1 MSNAHEIVEFWFGD
15 ADLHAAPTEA
25 AQKRWFSG
33 GPEFDDEVR
42 ARFGA
47 LLETPDAVMEWATS
61 PLGSLAAILTLDQ
74 FPRNIFRGTAR
85 GFSFDARARELTRRC
100 IALGHDAAYGS
111 HQRRFAY
118 LPLMHGEDLDLQRE
132 SVSRYREL
140 SLAAA
145 GTPDA
150 ALAENTLR
158 YAVKHL
164 EIIERFGRFPGRNV
178 ALGREDTPEE
188 RAWIEAGGESFGQ
201 R

>member
-1 MSNAHEIVEFWFGD
+1 MSTPQEIIEFWFGD
-15 ADLHAAPTEA
+15 ADLRAVPSEA
-25 AQKRWFSG
+25 TQKRWFAG
-33 GPEFDDEVR
+33 GAAFDDEVR

-47 LLETPDAVMEWATS
+47 LLEAPDAVVAWATS
-61 PLGSLAAILTLDQ
+61 PLGTLAAIVALDQ

-85 GFSFDARARELTRRC
+85 GFSYDARARELTRRC
-100 IALGHDAAYGS
+100 VELGHDAAYGS

-118 LPLMHGEDLDLQRE
+118 LPLMHGEDLALQRE
-132 SVSRYREL
+132 AVARYREM
-140 SLAAA
+140 SLAAV

-158 YAVKHL
+158 YAEKHMA
-164 EIIERFGRFPGRNV
+164 IIERFGRFPGRNV

-188 RAWIEAGGESFGQ
+188 RAWIAAGGESFGQ